1 MQPAETD
8 PHPKKTNRALL
19 RCSVVFFLSDL
30 NRDITCAQ
38 ALRELA
44 LRELVPQ
51 VLALQE
57 LVLRVLALLLV
68 LVPQVLALLLLLS
81 LQAQA
86 VSFLVRTDSQPTRTK
101 MLLTSAPKA

>member
-1 MQPAETD
+1 VQPVKTD
-8 PHPKKTNRALL
+8 PHPKKTNRALS

-38 ALRELA
+38 ALREQA

-57 LVLRVLALLLV
+57 LVLRVLALV

>member
-1 MQPAETD
+1 VQPVKTD
-8 PHPKKTNRALL
+8 AHPPKKTNRALS

-38 ALRELA
+38 ALREQA
-44 LRELVPQ
+44 LQELVPQ

-57 LVLRVLALLLV
+57 LVLRVLALRE

>member
-1 MQPAETD
+1 M
-8 PHPKKTNRALL
+8 LG
-19 RCSVVFFLSDL
+19 CFFLIRSYL

-44 LRELVPQ
+44 LQVQALQELVPQ
-51 VLALQE
+51 VQA
-57 LVLRVLALLLV
+57 
-68 LVPQVLALLLLLS
+68 LVPEPLLLS
-81 LQAQA
+81 LQALL